1 MVAKARFICICGG
14 ARVSSGGV
22 PEQTSLRLTTKKPSK
37 THQSV
42 KLLGETSPRKSN
54 AIRKRSTMS
63 VSILS
68 IMQPALGL
76 AHNSAKAG
84 AADLRMLAQVEK
96 WMAMIREISRE
107 QQSQPAFQR

>member
-1 MVAKARFICICGG
+1 MAGKARFTCICGG
-14 ARVSSGGV
+14 ARVSRGGV
-22 PEQTSLRLTTKKPSK
+22 PEHTSLRLTTKKPSK

-63 VSILS
+63 ESILS

-76 AHNSAKAG
+76 AHNSTKAG

-96 WMAMIREISRE
+96 WMAMIREINRE
-107 QQSQPAFQR
+107 QPGLPR